1 MGQRAAS
8 AGKPVMPTRGR
19 HGYHATRHAVPV
31 VETLHPPVRHSRKT
45 VVALPTYL
53 MISTR
58 PLPHHAG
65 LLMLLAAA
73 VAGALYWYGSAFPG
87 LDGAWLQARQT
98 ELQALHAAR
107 PWAFGAALFL
117 LFTVLSALALPGCSV
132 LALAAGL
139 CMGWLA
145 GTLLVVLASTVGA
158 TLSFLVARHL
168 WRDRVRQRFGHRL
181 AGIEAGMARDGA
193 FYLFSL
199 RVAPVIPYPLI
210 NPLMGLSA
218 MPARQFFAV
227 SLLGMLAGSAAYV
240 YAGSALGQAQRWQE
254 LFGPGLWAA
263 ATGLALLP
271 WATRWG
277 WRTWQRR
284 RGVD

>member
-1 MGQRAAS
+1 M
-8 AGKPVMPTRGR
+8 
-19 HGYHATRHAVPV
+19 
-31 VETLHPPVRHSRKT
+31 TLRSLPRHS
-45 VVALPTYL
+45 
-53 MISTR
+53 
-58 PLPHHAG
+58 G
-65 LLMLLAAA
+65 LLSLLA
-73 VAGALYWYGSAFPG
+73 VAGVGMLYWCSAALPG
-87 LDGAWLQARQT
+87 FDGGWLQARQT
-98 ELQALHAAR
+98 DLQALHAAR

-117 LFTVLSALALPGCSV
+117 LFTLLSALALPGCSL
-132 LALAAGL
+132 LALTAGL

-145 GTLLVVLASTVGA
+145 GTVLVVLASTVGA

-181 AGIEAGMARDGA
+181 AHIEAGLARDGA
-193 FYLFSL
+193 FFLFSL

-218 MPARQFFAV
+218 MPVRQFFAA

-240 YAGSALGQAQRWQE
+240 YAGSALGRAQGWQD

-263 ATGLALLP
+263 AAGLALLP

-277 WRTWQRR
+277 WRSWRS
-284 RGVD
+284 VD